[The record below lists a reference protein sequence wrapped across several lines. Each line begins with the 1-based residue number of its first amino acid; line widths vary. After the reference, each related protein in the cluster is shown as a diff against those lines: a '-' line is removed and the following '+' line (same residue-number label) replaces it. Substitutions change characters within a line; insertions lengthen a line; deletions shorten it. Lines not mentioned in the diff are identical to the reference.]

1 MVEKERKKVKS
12 KGKGEKNV
20 EFTYDAP
27 YAMEVFLAGEF
38 NGWDIRSLPL
48 KKDKSGVW
56 KTKIKLPPGRYEYKL
71 FADNAWVEDLPGA
84 ELRPNRFGTQNFII
98 WVT

>member
-1 MVEKERKKVKS
+1 MVEKRKKKVKS
-12 KGKGEKNV
+12 KGTQEKNI

-27 YAMEVFLAGEF
+27 KAIEVCLAGEF
-38 NGWDIRSLPL
+38 NAWDIRSLPL

-56 KTKIKLPPGRYEYKL
+56 KTKIRLLPGRYEYKL

-84 ELRPNRFGTQNFII
+84 EVIPNRFGTKNFVV
-98 WVT
+98 WVG